1 MKYGNIEISAKEM
14 MMKRFQNEL
23 RAMATFVKEDTLI
36 TTEDKLEQM
45 KIIEGVKFF
54 LEDYDNNLAT
64 IQFMQKMMQSRTQ
77 DIGREP
83 GE

>member
-77 DIGREP
+77 DIGKEP